1 MQQGATSYG
10 TNFEIAD
17 LRSVGA
23 EAGRI
28 FETTDTLMM
37 VKWKNGIFPTKIE
50 ARGGFR
56 IAVPF
61 DRVVMQGC
69 PRHPMQSSPQR
80 RRGRIAILSS

>member
-37 VKWKNGIFPTKIE
+37 VTVW
-50 ARGGFR
+50 
-56 IAVPF
+56 
-61 DRVVMQGC
+61 
-69 PRHPMQSSPQR
+69 
-80 RRGRIAILSS
+80 